1 MVLKAFNN
9 FPGSL
14 EVRPVRC
21 SEEKQSGYYSIIYI
35 YTIVN
40 EHMNSDEIS
49 LEKKAETVENQCG
62 VQIHINTQTQAQT
75 HTNISTQTQ
84 T

>member
-1 MVLKAFNN
+1 M
-9 FPGSL
+9 
-14 EVRPVRC
+14 RPVRC

-40 EHMNSDEIS
+40 EHMNSNEIS
-49 LEKKAETVENQCG
+49 LEKKAEAVENQCG
-62 VQIHINTQTQAQT
+62 VQTHINTHAQTQT
-75 HTNISTQTQ
+75 YTNISTHTQ